1 MSVGKVTM
9 TQMTIYMD
17 TALDDFIAT
26 YISKIITRMMTVG
39 LLMTLNRI
47 AHERVGG
54 GKEGRA
60 TQCVGSC
67 RPGRRPVADFFLLDI
82 HKIRNLSTL
91 IYWPIKNFHFALQA
105 IN

>member
-26 YISKIITRMMTVG
+26 YISKIIIRMMTVG

-67 RPGRRPVADFFLLDI
+67 RPGRRPANGFFFLDI

>member
-9 TQMTIYMD
+9 TQMTIYKD

-67 RPGRRPVADFFLLDI
+67 RPGRRPVADFFFFS
-82 HKIRNLSTL
+82 IRNFSSL
-91 IYWPIKNFHFALQA
+91 IYWPVKNFHLALQA

>member
-26 YISKIITRMMTVG
+26 YISKIIIRMMTVG

-54 GKEGRA
+54 GKEGESHS
-60 TQCVGSC
+60 VC
-67 RPGRRPVADFFLLDI
+67 RQLQTRTEASRGFFFFS
-82 HKIRNLSTL
+82 IRNLSL
-91 IYWPIKNFHFALQA
+91 IYWPIKNFYLALQA

>member
-17 TALDDFIAT
+17 TALDDYIAT
-26 YISKIITRMMTVG
+26 YISKIIIRMMTVG

-67 RPGRRPVADFFLLDI
+67 RPGRRPAHGFFF
-82 HKIRNLSTL
+82 STSTRFRIFEL
-91 IYWPIKNFHFALQA
+91 
-105 IN
+105 